1 MKIILI
7 KVFFILFNFLDS
19 KEQETKPIEVSEKRQ
34 VWTCCTFTGNKY
46 CCILSVLL
54 IILCII
60 GIIILI
66 YLFAGSK
73 KEGES
78 ENELPEPEGKMIIKL
93 DYMKSKK

>member
-1 MKIILI
+1 MTIIL
-7 KVFFILFNFLDS
+7 KKYFFILFNFLDS
-19 KEQETKPIEVSEKRQ
+19 KEKVIEPIEVSEKRQ

-66 YLFAGSK
+66 FLFAGSK

-93 DYMKSKK
+93 DYMKGTR